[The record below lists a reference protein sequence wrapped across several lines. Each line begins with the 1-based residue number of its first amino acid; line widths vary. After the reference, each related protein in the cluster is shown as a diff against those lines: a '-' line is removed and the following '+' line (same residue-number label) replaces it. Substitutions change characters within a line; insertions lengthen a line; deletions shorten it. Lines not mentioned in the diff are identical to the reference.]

1 MSNLGFGSGF
11 LKHLIKTNTKFI
23 IENSYHDV
31 HARGVDSLML
41 YKSPDLGIRVFIAQE
56 HHELY
61 RNMPFSIKPFRGSEL
76 SVAVHR
82 HRYPVTLI
90 PIAGH
95 IYNIEFFDADSYVPG
110 HNKVIEVCLEEFQ
123 YKSALK
129 GVGSFKS
136 SLRYKNFLQG
146 EQNFEM
152 PLNVPVYM
160 NMDQYHTI
168 YVPEGQKAIWLV
180 LEGREDEENY
190 ESLSY
195 SNANLDAFKFSGMY
209 EKMSEETVHM
219 LLSSLQMVM
228 V

>member
-1 MSNLGFGSGF
+1 MSQLGFGSGF

-23 IENSYHDV
+23 VENSYHDV
-31 HARGVDSLML
+31 HAVGVDSLML

-95 IYNIEFFDADSYVPG
+95 VYNIEFFDAETYVPG
-110 HNKVIEVCLEEFQ
+110 FEKVIEVCLEEFA
-123 YKSALK
+123 YHSALK

-136 SLRYKNFLQG
+136 RLRYKNFFQN

-152 PLNVPVYM
+152 PLNVPIHM
-160 NMDQYHTI
+160 DMDQYHTV
-168 YVPEGQKAIWLV
+168 YVPERQKAVWLV
-180 LEGREDEENY
+180 LEGREDEEKY

-195 SNANLDAFKFSGMY
+195 SNTNLEQFKFSGMY
-209 EKMSEETVHM
+209 EKMSEETVYT
-219 LLSSLQMVM
+219 LLSSLEIVM